1 MTFDPKNPP
10 NPYAAPQ
17 EATNIQ
23 PPPEKPSYV
32 PTEDERTWALIA
44 HLSGLIASMLG
55 GLSFL
60 GPLIVWLIKKD
71 QSPFVADQAKEA
83 LNFQIAVFIALLI
96 SALSIFICVGFIL
109 LPLVGIGAL
118 VFSII
123 AALEAN
129 KGVYYRYPYTIR
141 LIQ

>member
-1 MTFDPKNPP
+1 MSTDMNS
-10 NPYAAPQ
+10 PQ
-17 EATNIQ
+17 PSTGQ
-23 PPPEKPSYV
+23 PQQV
-32 PTEDERTWALIA
+32 PTPEERSWGLLA
-44 HLSGLIASMLG
+44 HLSGLIAALLG

-83 LNFQIAVFIALLI
+83 LNFQIAVTIALLV
-96 SALSIFICVGFIL
+96 SAVSMFVCIGFVLVPVVFIGSI
-109 LPLVGIGAL
+109 

-129 KGVYYRYPYTIR
+129 KGIYYRYPYTVRFIS
-141 LIQ
+141 